1 MKEIINIFIYQYSIA
16 KNIIELNRIKSFKI
30 IFYQHQSFF
39 YWIYSNYTVFK
50 ELYNSYRNSKY
61 IISLINLES
70 NYIFKKWGIN
80 SIFMNNFITYE
91 YDLVIPSNLSS
102 KIILMI
108 GRADNRL
115 KRFELGIRSM
125 EYIFEEIKECEM
137 KIISNITNI
146 DYLTD
151 LVNSLFLEKN
161 VKFYGY
167 IPSPDIYFKNSSLHI
182 FPSFTESFGLVLS
195 ETKIYGIPNIL
206 VGINYI
212 SIAKGGTFIIYDET
226 PESIGKESIKILL
239 NNKYKYKMGKEAR
252 TNLKIFNNKLLL
264 KKWIKII
271 LSIYFNNSYYYE
283 QIKKLDNKIN
293 EKDALNILKNQ
304 IKYINKKRYINNFN
318 VYKILN
324 FSFI

>member
-1 MKEIINIFIYQYSIA
+1 M
-16 KNIIELNRIKSFKI
+16 
-30 IFYQHQSFF
+30 
-39 YWIYSNYTVFK
+39 
-50 ELYNSYRNSKY
+50 
-61 IISLINLES
+61 ES

-91 YDLVIPSNLSS
+91 YDLVIPSNLSTN
-102 KIILMI
+102 IILMI

-115 KRFELGIRSM
+115 KRFALGIQSM

-137 KIISNITNI
+137 KIISNITDIN
-146 DYLTD
+146 YLID

-167 IPSPDIYFKNSSLHI
+167 ISSPDIYFKNASLHI

-239 NNKYKYKMGKEAR
+239 NNKYRYKMGKEAR

-271 LSIYFNNSYYYE
+271 LSIYYNNNYYYE
-283 QIKKLDNKIN
+283 QIKKLDNKIT
-293 EKDALNILKNQ
+293 EKDALSILKNQ
-304 IKYINKKRYINNFN
+304 IQYINKKRYLNNTN

>member
-1 MKEIINIFIYQYSIA
+1 
-16 KNIIELNRIKSFKI
+16 
-30 IFYQHQSFF
+30 
-39 YWIYSNYTVFK
+39 
-50 ELYNSYRNSKY
+50 
-61 IISLINLES
+61 
-70 NYIFKKWGIN
+70 
-80 SIFMNNFITYE
+80 
-91 YDLVIPSNLSS
+91 
-102 KIILMI
+102 MI

-115 KRFELGIRSM
+115 KRFALGIQSM

-137 KIISNITNI
+137 KIISNITDIN
-146 DYLTD
+146 YLID

-167 IPSPDIYFKNSSLHI
+167 ISSPDIYFKNASLHI

-239 NNKYKYKMGKEAR
+239 NIKYRYKMGKEAR

-283 QIKKLDNKIN
+283 QLKKLDNKIT

-304 IKYINKKRYINNFN
+304 IKYINKKRYLNNTN